1 MTQDQTREALQD
13 AYLIDFPDDLFRFWE
28 FTQKFG
34 AVKPLLTLAE
44 KMGIRLEGPF
54 AFLAGAEA
62 PPNG

>member
-28 FTQKFG
+28 FTQEFG
-34 AVKPLLTLAE
+34 AAKPLLTLAE